1 MSAPQKP
8 TFVIVGANLAGGAAA
23 IALRDRGFDGR
34 LILIGAEAHP
44 PYERPPLSKA
54 YLRGETMLDDAI
66 LHPVEW
72 YGANGVELLL
82 ATRAERVDPH
92 DKVVLLQRPGA
103 DRTVPYDK
111 VLIATGARNR
121 RFDAPG
127 SDLPGVFQLRTP
139 EDADRIRAR
148 AAEASTAVVVGAG
161 FIGCEVAAS
170 LRAKGLQVD
179 VIDRG
184 DVPLQRVLG
193 EDVGRVIEHV
203 HLDHGVRFHHRQQVA
218 RIQGSEAAGVQRI
231 VTTSGDTFEAD
242 LVVVGVGVEPV
253 TDVVD
258 GTGIATGNGI
268 LTDAYLRT
276 NVPDVFAAGDVA
288 DHDDPVFGRHVRVEH
303 WDNALKGGAAAAR
316 NMLGDDVAYDEPH
329 WFWSDQFDMEL
340 QYAGFAT
347 RWDRFVVRGS
357 IEGRRFVGFYLAD
370 GIVRGVVGMN
380 RGRDVRRSLPLV
392 KAALPVDPADLAD
405 DDVDLRELAAR
416 VGAGR

>member
-1 MSAPQKP
+1 
-8 TFVIVGANLAGGAAA
+8 
-23 IALRDRGFDGR
+23 
-34 LILIGAEAHP
+34 
-44 PYERPPLSKA
+44 
-54 YLRGETMLDDAI
+54 MLDDAI

>member
-1 MSAPQKP
+1 
-8 TFVIVGANLAGGAAA
+8 
-23 IALRDRGFDGR
+23 
-34 LILIGAEAHP
+34 
-44 PYERPPLSKA
+44 
-54 YLRGETMLDDAI
+54 
-66 LHPVEW
+66 
-72 YGANGVELLL
+72 
-82 ATRAERVDPH
+82 
-92 DKVVLLQRPGA
+92 
-103 DRTVPYDK
+103 
-111 VLIATGARNR
+111 
-121 RFDAPG
+121 
-127 SDLPGVFQLRTP
+127 
-139 EDADRIRAR
+139 
-148 AAEASTAVVVGAG
+148 
-161 FIGCEVAAS
+161 
-170 LRAKGLQVD
+170 
-179 VIDRG
+179 
-184 DVPLQRVLG
+184 
-193 EDVGRVIEHV
+193 V
-203 HLDHGVRFHHRQQVA
+203 HLEHGVRFHHGQQVA

-231 VTTSGDTFEAD
+231 VTSSGDTFEAD

-276 NVPDVFAAGDVA
+276 NVPHVFAAGDVA

-316 NMLGDDVAYDEPH
+316 NMLGDEVAYDEPH

-357 IEGRRFVGFYLAD
+357 IEERRFVGFYLAD

-392 KAALPVDPADLAD
+392 KAAQPVDPADLAD